1 MPQMVILTYIPKPP
15 LADFV
20 EMFWLLEGHTQA
32 AKERALPTATVELI
46 IDLRENSLRV
56 FDRQHPDR
64 VQNFSGAM
72 ICGPHSEYFVI
83 DAARDESVLGVHF
96 KPGGA
101 FPFLKLP
108 LDELHN
114 THLSLETLWGAQA
127 LMLRERLLETKTPK
141 EKFHLLERCLSA
153 QLSRLPAQHPAVAFA
168 LKEFQHVP
176 HIRTISEVTHQ
187 IGLSQRHFIQVF
199 SNEVGLTPKQ
209 FCRVQRFQAVL
220 RRLWKKQRIDWVDVA
235 LSCGYYDQAH
245 FINDFQAFS
254 GLNPTAYLIQRGERN
269 PNHVPIND

>member
-1 MPQMVILTYIPKPP
+1 MAILTYIPKPP

-46 IDLRENSLRV
+46 FDLREDSLRV
-56 FDRQHPDR
+56 FDRQHPNH
-64 VQNFSGAM
+64 VQSFRGGM
-72 ICGPHSEYFVI
+72 ICGPHSEFFVI
-83 DAARDESVLGVHF
+83 DTARDESVLGVHF

-108 LDELHN
+108 LGELHN
-114 THLSLETLWGAQA
+114 THVSLETLWGAPA
-127 LMLRERLLETKTPK
+127 LSRRERLLEAKTPK
-141 EKFHLLERCLSA
+141 EKFHRLEQFLQA
-153 QLSRLPAQHPAVAFA
+153 QISRPLAQHPAVKFA
-168 LKEFQHVP
+168 LKKFQHVP
-176 HIRTISEVTHQ
+176 YMRTITDVTNQ
-187 IGLSQRHFIQVF
+187 VGFSQRHFIQMF
-199 SNEVGLTPKQ
+199 CNAVGLTPKQ
-209 FCRVQRFQAVL
+209 FCRVQRFQEVL